1 MGSRTAWKADRASTT
16 GMGIV
21 LPLLRQFI
29 EVLNANNRFK

>member
-1 MGSRTAWKADRASTT
+1 MGSRTAWKADRTGTT

-29 EVLNANNRFK
+29 KIEILNANI